1 MRFLLGIC
9 MLIIFG
15 WSCSTQK
22 NTAVKYTEFEAD
34 ELQISETEEKAF
46 SGNNA
51 IADTVTIAD
60 EKTEYEI
67 IVIDPGYYSWLHSIA
82 MPEGYYSQQF
92 MEARNRIYVMNWNQR
107 AQNPLVYDS
116 SLYEMQINYDPN
128 IDYGYEVN
136 YKLYNYFIYFQR
148 KYRQRLGP
156 FLPRI
161 R

>member
-1 MRFLLGIC
+1 MRFLIGFCILLAMNLG
-9 MLIIFG
+9 
-15 WSCSTQK
+15 CSTQK
-22 NTAVKYTEFEAD
+22 NTTEKKDDLKAD
-34 ELQISETEEKAF
+34 MLKISAEEKQAF
-46 SGNNA
+46 SGENA
-51 IADTVTIAD
+51 TNDTVAISD

-67 IVIDPGYYSWLHSIA
+67 IIIDPGYYSWLHSIA

-92 MEARNRIYVMNWNQR
+92 MEARNHIYVTNWNQR
-107 AQNPLVYDS
+107 VLNPLTYDS

-156 FLPRI
+156 FFPGI